1 MDLDIR
7 QYKNRYGQNGL
18 EGDVSKSKRSPPV
31 PGVRHSINPSPGTQ
45 RYTESADLAP
55 CPEDRRYHAMIKI
68 TLEPQTRGQALTHPA
83 NHSSPYI
90 ALHWATHNIGSCR
103 IEMEIKRCD
112 ERLTLR
118 VS

>member
-18 EGDVSKSKRSPPV
+18 EGDVSKSKRSTSR
-31 PGVRHSINPSPGTQ
+31 PGGKALNQSSSGHPEVQ
-45 RYTESADLAP
+45 REDSLAP

-83 NHSSPYI
+83 NHPSPYI
-90 ALHWATHNIGSCR
+90 ALHWAICR
-103 IEMEIKRCD
+103 I
-112 ERLTLR
+112 
-118 VS
+118 VSNRNGNKAMR

>member
-18 EGDVSKSKRSPPV
+18 EGDVSKSKRSTSV
-31 PGVRHSINPSPGTQ
+31 PGVRHSINPAPGTPKVQ
-45 RYTESADLAP
+45 REDSLAP

-83 NHSSPYI
+83 NHPSPYI
-90 ALHWATHNIGSCR
+90 ALHWAIYR
-103 IEMEIKRCD
+103 I
-112 ERLTLR
+112 
-118 VS
+118 VSNRNGNKAMR